1 MAVLAGSLACAR
13 VLYNFG
19 SVEEGRVYR
28 TAQPSPL
35 LLRWVVARHA
45 IRTLVNLRGK
55 TPGFESA
62 FAARHGLKLFSF
74 NLSASRP
81 PTSEDVERF
90 LRILQDPD
98 NHPLLVHCR
107 TGVDRT
113 GYMIGTYRVATQ
125 GWDADR
131 AARDMNRYLQFEW
144 LNPVPQAVV
153 RESVRAP

>member
-1 MAVLAGSLACAR
+1 MAVLAGSPACAR

-90 LRILQDPD
+90 RAQD
-98 NHPLLVHCR
+98 
-107 TGVDRT
+107 
-113 GYMIGTYRVATQ
+113 
-125 GWDADR
+125 
-131 AARDMNRYLQFEW
+131 
-144 LNPVPQAVV
+144 
-153 RESVRAP
+153 S